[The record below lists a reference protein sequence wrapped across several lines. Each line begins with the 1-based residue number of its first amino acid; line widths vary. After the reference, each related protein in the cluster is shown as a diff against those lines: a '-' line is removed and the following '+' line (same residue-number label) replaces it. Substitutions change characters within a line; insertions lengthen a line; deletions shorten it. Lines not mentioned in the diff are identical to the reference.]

1 MFVTPVMQ
9 HALAPNLFDPINWP
23 PLLPLRW
30 RCSWLLCCLPHS
42 RFAHSAAYRPDG
54 PDLLYTPPYSA
65 LVCKKHYAAWPARH
79 RESNHFIKMIGLVRE
94 ISSQKIRRQLAW
106 TYSDPTLQVWNL
118 AQTKSYL
125 VKLAK
130 VNSTKTHKAACCSHF
145 SWKCNIRCWCVYAH
159 ISVHNPAFL
168 ARRFLRRWQSALT
181 SATRTN
187 TGKLTTRGN

>member
-1 MFVTPVMQ
+1 MPRRQPSRQQPT
-9 HALAPNLFDPINWP
+9 
-23 PLLPLRW
+23 LPE
-30 RCSWLLCCLPHS
+30 
-42 RFAHSAAYRPDG
+42 
-54 PDLLYTPPYSA
+54 
-65 LVCKKHYAAWPARH
+65 LVKLSLSTAITTLGAQLKLISGNIAQSTMHVHPYAAWPARH

-130 VNSTKTHKAACCSHF
+130 VNSTKKHKAARCSHF

-168 ARRFLRRWQSALT
+168 ARRFIRRWQSALT

-187 TGKLTTRGN
+187 TGKLTTRETNQHVDTSLHL

>member
-1 MFVTPVMQ
+1 MELLFVVGTTRLLVAAPPFLNKQPV
-9 HALAPNLFDPINWP
+9 A
-23 PLLPLRW
+23 
-30 RCSWLLCCLPHS
+30 S
-42 RFAHSAAYRPDG
+42 
-54 PDLLYTPPYSA
+54 
-65 LVCKKHYAAWPARH
+65 HYAAWPARH

-130 VNSTKTHKAACCSHF
+130 VNSTKKHKAARCSHF

-159 ISVHNPAFL
+159 ISVHNPAFFSTSLYTPL
-168 ARRFLRRWQSALT
+168 AISVNV
-181 SATRTN
+181 SN
-187 TGKLTTRGN
+187 TYQHGETHYSGKLTNTWILVSTSNPACKRQRL